1 MDDAI
6 AIAFELYRLAKVF
19 ARWER
24 TYGDAALGFAAAL
37 AADTLKLMQEDARA
51 LLEEAIENLK
61 DKASSL
67 LGLLLL
73 TQRALFPASK
83 R

>member
-1 MDDAI
+1 MCLQWHGGVNP
-6 AIAFELYRLAKVF
+6 E
-19 ARWER
+19 
-24 TYGDAALGFAAAL
+24 L
-37 AADTLKLMQEDARA
+37 AADTLKLTQEDARA
-51 LLEEAIENLK
+51 LLEEAIENRK
-61 DKASSL
+61 DKASGL